1 MLREM
6 FGAVDCDV
14 VGDSIVVSTV
24 TLEVLM
30 VWCMV
35 WSRKMFQ
42 EIGNIPTEAGAGP
55 TMVREQMLV
64 VAVSGDTRYD
74 TDSTALPLPGQR
86 KRRRSRNFL
95 PGMCSSPPS
104 LPPALL
110 FYCPPLSR
118 PLFKLSPSAQST
130 KHLGIFSY

>member
-64 VAVSGDTRYD
+64 LVLKVKVLQVLEAEHASPHSLTSSTVSSDH
-74 TDSTALPLPGQR
+74 
-86 KRRRSRNFL
+86 SR
-95 PGMCSSPPS
+95 
-104 LPPALL
+104 LL
-110 FYCPPLSR
+110 WVLS
-118 PLFKLSPSAQST
+118 
-130 KHLGIFSY
+130 GISWAM